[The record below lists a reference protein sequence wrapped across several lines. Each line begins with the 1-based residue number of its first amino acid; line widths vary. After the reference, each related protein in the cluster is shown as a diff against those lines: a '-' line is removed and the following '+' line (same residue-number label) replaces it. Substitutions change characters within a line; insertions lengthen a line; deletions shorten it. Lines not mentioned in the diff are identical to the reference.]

1 MTPKTCDNHRQR
13 DKQINRLKREYIMY
27 ELENK
32 TTNNKV
38 VLVLKKINKIYICLN
53 QIQMSYNEAH
63 EQSIIDK
70 YCIVDSYEIEEIVS
84 MRT

>member
-1 MTPKTCDNHRQR
+1 
-13 DKQINRLKREYIMY
+13 MY
-27 ELENK
+27 KLENK

-70 YCIVDSYEIEEIVS
+70 YCIVDSYEIEEFVS

>member
-1 MTPKTCDNHRQR
+1 MTPKTCDNYRQR

-70 YCIVDSYEIEEIVS
+70 YC
-84 MRT
+84 R

>member
-27 ELENK
+27 KLENK
-32 TTNNKV
+32 TNNKV

-70 YCIVDSYEIEEIVS
+70 YCIVVDSYEIEEIVS

>member
-1 MTPKTCDNHRQR
+1 
-13 DKQINRLKREYIMY
+13 MY
-27 ELENK
+27 KLENK

-70 YCIVDSYEIEEIVS
+70 YCIVDCYEIEEFVS